1 VGGYQGDETLKD
13 QGRSIKE
20 PDEPRM
26 PSGSRSGWRVWVL
39 VVGVFL
45 VPGALYTAIL
55 AVPFLPLTTVQKLWL
70 SSGLVVA
77 AEVTFLLS
85 ALVLGREAVHRY
97 RRFLN
102 PRYWFG
108 KKPT

>member
-1 VGGYQGDETLKD
+1 
-13 QGRSIKE
+13 
-20 PDEPRM
+20 M
-26 PSGSRSGWRVWVL
+26 PSGSRSGWRLWVL
-39 VVGVFL
+39 VIGVFV
-45 VPGALYTAIL
+45 VPGALYAAIL
-55 AVPFLPLTTVQKLWL
+55 AVPFLPLITGQKLWL
-70 SSGLVVA
+70 SSGLVVG

>member
-1 VGGYQGDETLKD
+1 
-13 QGRSIKE
+13 
-20 PDEPRM
+20 M
-26 PSGSRSGWRVWVL
+26 PSRSRSGWRAWVL
-39 VVGVFL
+39 VVGIFL

-55 AVPFLPLTTVQKLWL
+55 EVPFLPLTTVQKLWL
-70 SSGLVVA
+70 SSGLVVV